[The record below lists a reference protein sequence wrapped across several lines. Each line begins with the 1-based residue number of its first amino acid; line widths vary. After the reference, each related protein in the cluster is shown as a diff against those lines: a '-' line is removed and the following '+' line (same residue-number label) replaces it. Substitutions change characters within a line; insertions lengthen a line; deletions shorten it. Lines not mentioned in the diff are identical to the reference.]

1 MDQNKAMAV
10 EMNRNAV
17 KAFAAKGD
25 YQKILDAAHEQLPTI
40 DGKSE
45 RQIKYAEDLRE
56 KWVKFH
62 TGDIDRYFKVKEK
75 CTPEKIKILADT
87 KFNGDVEKALDY
99 VFDQYQIKTARLVLE
114 ETRASYLI
122 DALKF

>member
-1 MDQNKAMAV
+1 MDQNKAMAEEIRNV
-10 EMNRNAV
+10 E
-17 KAFAAKGD
+17 KAFEGKRIC
-25 YQKILDAAHEQLPTI
+25 QKIIDEAHNQLPVI

-56 KWVKFH
+56 KWIKFH

-87 KFNGDVEKALDY
+87 KFDGETEKALDY

>member
-1 MDQNKAMAV
+1 MDQNKAMAD

-40 DGKSE
+40 EGKSE

-56 KWVKFH
+56 KWIKYH
-62 TGDIDRYFKVKEK
+62 TIEIDRYFRVKEK
-75 CTPEKIKILADT
+75 CTPDKIKILADT

-114 ETRASYLI
+114 ETRASWII
-122 DALKF
+122 DELK

>member
-1 MDQNKAMAV
+1 M
-10 EMNRNAV
+10 
-17 KAFAAKGD
+17 
-25 YQKILDAAHEQLPTI
+25 I

-56 KWVKFH
+56 KWIKFH
-62 TGDIDRYFKVKEK
+62 TGDIDRYFQVKEK

-99 VFDQYQIKTARLVLE
+99 IFEQYQVQTARLVLE
-114 ETRASYLI
+114 ETRASWII
-122 DALKF
+122 DELKY

>member
-1 MDQNKAMAV
+1 MDQNKAMAE
-10 EMNRNAV
+10 EMNSYV
-17 KAFAAKGD
+17 EKAFAAKKNC
-25 YQKILDAAHEQLPTI
+25 QKTLDAAHNQFPALE
-40 DGKSE
+40 GKSE

-56 KWVKFH
+56 KWANFH
-62 TGDIDRYFKVKEK
+62 TAEIDRYFQVKEK

-114 ETRASYLI
+114 ETRASWII
-122 DALKF
+122 DELK

>member
-40 DGKSE
+40 EGKSE

-56 KWVKFH
+56 KWAKFH
-62 TGDIDRYFKVKEK
+62 TAEIDRYFQVKEK

-99 VFDQYQIKTARLVLE
+99 VFEQYQVQTARLVLE
-114 ETRASYLI
+114 ETRASYII
-122 DALKF
+122 DALKY

>member
-1 MDQNKAMAV
+1 MDQNIELEEEIRNV
-10 EMNRNAV
+10 E
-17 KAFAAKGD
+17 KAFEAKRIC
-25 YQKILDAAHEQLPTI
+25 QKIIDEAHNHLPVI

-56 KWVKFH
+56 KWIKFH

-87 KFNGDVEKALDY
+87 KFDGETEKALDY
-99 VFDQYQIKTARLVLE
+99 VFDQYQIKTARLVFE
-114 ETRASYLI
+114 ETRASSII
-122 DALKF
+122 DELK

>member
-1 MDQNKAMAV
+1 MDQNKAMAD
-10 EMNRNAV
+10 EMSRNAEQ
-17 KAFAAKGD
+17 AFAAKGD
-25 YQKILDAAHEQLPTI
+25 YQKILDAARNQLPTI
-40 DGKSE
+40 EGKSE

-56 KWVKFH
+56 KWIKFH
-62 TGDIDRYFKVKEK
+62 TIEIDRYFKVKEK

-87 KFNGDVEKALDY
+87 KFDGETEKALDY
-99 VFDQYQIKTARLVLE
+99 VFDQYQIKTARLVFE